1 MFLKYCRELEKKRRF
16 LPAQHAEVPHAR
28 ARTHGHAKTGRVK
41 IRQKKIFKCAHAGD
55 TQLFE
60 GRIKSKMLSDYVP

>member
-1 MFLKYCRELEKKRRF
+1 MPWCRM
-16 LPAQHAEVPHAR
+16 H
-28 ARTHGHAKTGRVK
+28 THEHTATQKQASERLGGRWGGG
-41 IRQKKIFKCAHAGD
+41 CAHAGD